1 MLRNLLYKIEYCV
14 SESIRKRFVLI
25 MNIKIIK
32 EPNYSNSV
40 FIYIKNF
47 LSTQE
52 YQSILM
58 WLDRSDDFKCN
69 PNYTNTGYSR
79 LQKWYN
85 VSGEFFC
92 PKWKNR
98 PEMWKSFSYN
108 DKLIEIQNK
117 VQTFLKSSQLSE
129 YGIQIPTINS
139 CLINKYRD
147 GNDYIRPHRDTDKS
161 FGEEPTIIGL
171 SLGARRKI
179 KFRRVVYNGKNS
191 PLSCVDNMRRNL
203 NFSNTLDPGSLFI
216 MAGSSQRFFSHEI
229 PKTEEECGRRYS
241 LTFRE
246 FIG

>member
-1 MLRNLLYKIEYCV
+1 
-14 SESIRKRFVLI
+14 

-52 YQSILM
+52 YQYILM
-58 WLDRSDDFKCN
+58 WLDEVDDFKCN

-79 LQKWYN
+79 LQKWYHI
-85 VSGEFFC
+85 SGEFFC

-98 PEMWKSFSYN
+98 PEMWKSFSYDSKLLQIQ
-108 DKLIEIQNK
+108 DKIQA
-117 VQTFLKSSQLSE
+117 FLKSSHLNE

-147 GNDYIRPHRDTDKS
+147 GHDYIRPHRDTDKS
-161 FGEEPTIIGL
+161 FGAEPTIIGL
-171 SLGARRKI
+171 SLGAGRKLRF
-179 KFRRVVYNGKNS
+179 KRVIYNGINS
-191 PLSCVDNMRRNL
+191 PLSSLDNKKQHL
-203 NFSNTLDPGSLFI
+203 NFTYTLEPGSLFI